1 VTKVGKQDKPVRKIV
16 KRAGKVQAQDNTPS
30 AKPASVDVL
39 KSDADGPL
47 PADESVEQRRLR
59 RAQEIV
65 NGFDLPPRTKLFAV
79 EYSRDMNGTQ
89 AAIRAGYAK
98 ASAAVEASRL
108 LINANVK
115 QAIDAVMNDRIEQGI
130 FDGDMVIS
138 RWVEISQANPNS
150 LTQYRRVNCRYCWGE
165 GHRYQFTPAEMED
178 AKLALFDSNAKRVL
192 DELPELEWDDKGGL
206 GFVGNRDPHP
216 ECPECWGEGVG
227 RPFFTDTRKLGRESL
242 PLYAGVKQT
251 KDGLEIQM
259 HNQTDALDKL
269 ARHFGLYKDKLA
281 DAVEKSYTRE
291 ALEER
296 FAGAMQRAQERQ
308 RQVDEERGMV
318 VNG

>member
-1 VTKVGKQDKPVRKIV
+1 MTNVRKKAAVTSKAKKGAV
-16 KRAGKVQAQDNTPS
+16 KIL
-30 AKPASVDVL
+30 AKDVITGIT
-39 KSDADGPL
+39 DPL
-47 PADESVEQRRLR
+47 PPDESVEQARLR
-59 RAQEIV
+59 RAQEII
-65 NGFDLPPRTKLFAV
+65 NGYELPPKAKLFV
-79 EYSRDMNGTQ
+79 TEYTKDMNGTQ
-89 AAIRAGYAK
+89 AAIRAGYARK
-98 ASAAVEASRL
+98 TAQEQSSRL
-108 LINANVK
+108 LSNVMVK
-115 QAIDAVMNDRIEQGI
+115 QAVDSIMNDRIEQGI

-178 AKLALFDSNAKRVL
+178 AKQVLADANAKRAL
-192 DELPELEWDDKGGL
+192 DELPELAWDDKGGL

-227 RPFFTDTRKLGRESL
+227 RPFFTDTRKLDRDSL

-281 DAVEKSYTRE
+281 DVIAGNYTKE

-308 RQVDEERGMV
+308 RQVDAERGLGE
-318 VNG
+318 NG

>member
-1 VTKVGKQDKPVRKIV
+1 MTKVIKSRPP
-16 KRAGKVQAQDNTPS
+16 AGKATKKAGKDPVKS
-30 AKPASVDVL
+30 AAPDV
-39 KSDADGPL
+39 AGQL
-47 PADESVEQRRLR
+47 PAAESAEQARLR

-65 NGFDLPPRTKLFAV
+65 NGFDLPPRTKQFVV
-79 EYSRDMNGTQ
+79 EYTKDMNGTQ
-89 AAIRAGYAK
+89 AAIRAGYSAK
-98 ASAAVEASRL
+98 TANEQAAQHLAKLS
-108 LINANVK
+108 IK

-178 AKLALFDSNAKRVL
+178 AKQALADANTKRAL
-192 DELPELEWDDKGGL
+192 DELPELVWGDKGGL

-308 RQVDEERGMV
+308 RQVDAERGLGE
-318 VNG
+318 NG

>member
-1 VTKVGKQDKPVRKIV
+1 MTKVDKKAAVTSKAKNGAVRVPAK
-16 KRAGKVQAQDNTPS
+16 NTITE
-30 AKPASVDVL
+30 V
-39 KSDADGPL
+39 ADQL
-47 PADESVEQRRLR
+47 PADESVEQARLR
-59 RAQEIV
+59 RAQEII
-65 NGFDLPPRTKLFAV
+65 NGFELPPKTKLFV
-79 EYSRDMNGTQ
+79 TEYTKDMNGTQ
-89 AAIRAGYAK
+89 AAIRAGYAHK
-98 ASAAVEASRL
+98 TAQEQSSRL
-108 LINANVK
+108 LSNVMVK
-115 QAIDAVMNDRIEQGI
+115 QAVDSIMNDRIEQGI

-178 AKLALFDSNAKRVL
+178 AKQVLADANTKRAL
-192 DELPELEWDDKGGL
+192 DELPELAWDNKGGL

-227 RPFFTDTRKLGRESL
+227 RPFFTDTRKLGRDSL

-281 DAVEKSYTRE
+281 DAIAGNYTKE

-308 RQVDEERGMV
+308 RQVDAERGLGE
-318 VNG
+318 NG

>member
-1 VTKVGKQDKPVRKIV
+1 MTKTIKSGPPVRQAT
-16 KRAGKVQAQDNTPS
+16 KRMIKGA
-30 AKPASVDVL
+30 AKGAVPDV
-39 KSDADGPL
+39 SDQL
-47 PADESVEQRRLR
+47 PAAESVEQARLR

-65 NGFDLPPRTKLFAV
+65 NGFDLPPKVKLFVV
-79 EYSRDMNGTQ
+79 EYTKDMNGTQ
-89 AAIRAGYAK
+89 AAIRAGYSAK
-98 ASAAVEASRL
+98 TANEQAAQHLAKLS
-108 LINANVK
+108 IK
-115 QAIDAVMNDRIEQGI
+115 QAIDAVLNDRIEQGI

-165 GHRYQFTPAEMED
+165 GHRYQYTPAEMED
-178 AKLALFDSNAKRVL
+178 AKLALFDVNAKRAL

-216 ECPECWGEGVG
+216 GCPECWGEGVG
-227 RPFFTDTRKLGRESL
+227 CPFFTDTRKLGRESL

>member
-1 VTKVGKQDKPVRKIV
+1 MTKVTKSGPPARKATKKAV
-16 KRAGKVQAQDNTPS
+16 KAPTKDAAPEV
-30 AKPASVDVL
+30 SVDDSAAQV
-39 KSDADGPL
+39 
-47 PADESVEQRRLR
+47 RLR
-59 RAQEIV
+59 RAREIE
-65 NGFDLPPRTKLFAV
+65 NAFDLPPKTKLFV
-79 EYSRDMNGTQ
+79 IEYTKDINGTQ
-89 AAIRAGYAK
+89 AAIRAGYSAK
-98 ASAAVEASRL
+98 TAQEQSSQQL
-108 LINANVK
+108 SKLMVK
-115 QAIDAVMNDRIEQGI
+115 QAVDAVMNDRIEQGI

-178 AKLALFDSNAKRVL
+178 AKQALFDANVKRVL

-296 FAGAMQRAQERQ
+296 FAGAMLRAQERQ
-308 RQVDEERGMV
+308 RQVDEERGTV

>member
-1 VTKVGKQDKPVRKIV
+1 VV
-16 KRAGKVQAQDNTPS
+16 KDPAKDVAPEVSADDSAAQA
-30 AKPASVDVL
+30 
-39 KSDADGPL
+39 
-47 PADESVEQRRLR
+47 RLR

-65 NGFDLPPRTKLFAV
+65 NGFDLPPKAKLFVV
-79 EYSRDMNGTQ
+79 EYTKDMNGTQ
-89 AAIRAGYAK
+89 AAIRAGYSAK
-98 ASAAVEASRL
+98 TAQEQSSQHL
-108 LINANVK
+108 SKLKVK
-115 QAIDAVMNDRIEQGI
+115 QAVDAVMNDRIEQGI

-178 AKLALFDSNAKRVL
+178 AKQALADSNAKRVL
-192 DELPELEWDDKGGL
+192 DELPELDWDDKGGL
-206 GFVGNRDPHP
+206 GFVGNRDPYP

-227 RPFFTDTRKLGRESL
+227 RPFFTDTRKLGRDSL

-296 FAGAMQRAQERQ
+296 FAGAMLRAQERQ
-308 RQVDEERGMV
+308 RQVDEERGTV

>member
-1 VTKVGKQDKPVRKIV
+1 MTKVTKSGPPARKAT
-16 KRAGKVQAQDNTPS
+16 KRAIRDPAKDVAPEMPVDDSAAQA
-30 AKPASVDVL
+30 
-39 KSDADGPL
+39 
-47 PADESVEQRRLR
+47 RLR

-65 NGFDLPPRTKLFAV
+65 NGFDLPARTKLFVV
-79 EYSRDMNGTQ
+79 EYTKDMNATQ
-89 AAIRAGYAK
+89 AAIRAGYAHK
-98 ASAAVEASRL
+98 AAQEQSSRL
-108 LINANVK
+108 LSNAMVK
-115 QAIDAVMNDRIEQGI
+115 QAVDAVMNDRIEQGI

-178 AKLALFDSNAKRVL
+178 AKQALADSNAKRVL
-192 DELPELEWDDKGGL
+192 DELPELMWDDKGGL

-259 HNQTDALDKL
+259 HNQSDALDKL

-308 RQVDEERGMV
+308 RQVDEERGTV

>member
-1 VTKVGKQDKPVRKIV
+1 MAKVTKSGSPARKAANRPVK
-16 KRAGKVQAQDNTPS
+16 DS
-30 AKPASVDVL
+30 AK
-39 KSDADGPL
+39 DATPEVADQL
-47 PADESVEQRRLR
+47 PAAESAEQARFR
-59 RAQEIV
+59 RAREIV
-65 NGFDLPPRTKLFAV
+65 NGFNLAPRIKLFVV
-79 EYSRDMNGTQ
+79 EYTKDMNATQ
-89 AAIRAGYAK
+89 AAIRAGYAHK
-98 ASAAVEASRL
+98 AAQEQSSRML
-108 LINANVK
+108 SNAMVK
-115 QAIDAVMNDRIEQGI
+115 QAVDAVMNDRIEQSI

-178 AKLALFDSNAKRVL
+178 AKQVLADSNTKRVL
-192 DELPELEWDDKGGL
+192 DELPELDWDDKGGL

-251 KDGLEIQM
+251 KDGLEILM

-296 FAGAMQRAQERQ
+296 FVGAMQRAQERQ
-308 RQVDEERGMV
+308 RQVDEERGTV
-318 VNG
+318 VNS

>member
-1 VTKVGKQDKPVRKIV
+1 MAKVTTPGPPARKATKRGVKDSTKDVTRDVADQLPV
-16 KRAGKVQAQDNTPS
+16 AESAEQA
-30 AKPASVDVL
+30 
-39 KSDADGPL
+39 
-47 PADESVEQRRLR
+47 RFR

-65 NGFDLPPRTKLFAV
+65 NGFDLPPRIKLFVV
-79 EYSRDMNGTQ
+79 EYTKDMNGTQ
-89 AAIRAGYAK
+89 AAIRAGYSAK
-98 ASAAVEASRL
+98 TAQEQSSQHL
-108 LINANVK
+108 SKLMVK
-115 QAIDAVMNDRIEQGI
+115 QAVDAVVNDRIEQGI

-178 AKLALFDSNAKRVL
+178 AKQALDDSNAKRAL
-192 DELPELEWDDKGGL
+192 DELPELEWDNKGGL

-251 KDGLEIQM
+251 KEGLEIQM

-308 RQVDEERGMV
+308 RQVDEERGTV

>member
-1 VTKVGKQDKPVRKIV
+1 MNKSGKRAEPVRKAT
-16 KRAGKVQAQDNTPS
+16 KRAVKDQAKDATPE
-30 AKPASVDVL
+30 ASVDD
-39 KSDADGPL
+39 SA
-47 PADESVEQRRLR
+47 AQTRLR

-65 NGFDLPPRTKLFAV
+65 NGFDLPARAKLFVV
-79 EYSRDMNGTQ
+79 EYTKDMNGTQ
-89 AAIRAGYAK
+89 AAIRAGYSVKTAQEQSSQHLSK
-98 ASAAVEASRL
+98 L
-108 LINANVK
+108 MVK
-115 QAIDAVMNDRIEQGI
+115 QAVDAVMNDRIEQGI

-165 GHRYQFTPAEMED
+165 GYRYQFTPAEMED
-178 AKLALFDSNAKRVL
+178 AKQALVDSNAKRVL
-192 DELPELEWDDKGGL
+192 DGFPELEWDDKGGL
-206 GFVGNRDPHP
+206 GFHGNRDPHP
-216 ECPECWGEGVG
+216 DCPECWGEGVG

-281 DAVEKSYTRE
+281 DAVEKSYTKE

-296 FAGAMQRAQERQ
+296 FAGAMLKAQERQ
-308 RQVDEERGMV
+308 RQVDAERGV
-318 VNG
+318 AESG

>member
-1 VTKVGKQDKPVRKIV
+1 VV
-16 KRAGKVQAQDNTPS
+16 KDPAKDVAPEVSADDSAAQA
-30 AKPASVDVL
+30 
-39 KSDADGPL
+39 
-47 PADESVEQRRLR
+47 RLR

-65 NGFDLPPRTKLFAV
+65 NGFDLPPKVKLFVV
-79 EYSRDMNGTQ
+79 EYTKDMNGTQ
-89 AAIRAGYAK
+89 AAIRAGYSAK
-98 ASAAVEASRL
+98 TANEQAAQHLAKLS
-108 LINANVK
+108 IK
-115 QAIDAVMNDRIEQGI
+115 QAVDAVMNDRIEQGI

-178 AKLALFDSNAKRVL
+178 AKQALFDTNAKRVL

-308 RQVDEERGMV
+308 RQVDAERGLGE
-318 VNG
+318 NG

>member
-1 VTKVGKQDKPVRKIV
+1 MTKVTKSGPPARKATKKAV
-16 KRAGKVQAQDNTPS
+16 KAPTKDTAPEV
-30 AKPASVDVL
+30 SVDD
-39 KSDADGPL
+39 SA
-47 PADESVEQRRLR
+47 AQARLR

-65 NGFDLPPRTKLFAV
+65 NGFDLPPRTRLFVV
-79 EYSRDMNGTQ
+79 EYTKDMNGTQ
-89 AAIRAGYAK
+89 AATRAGYSAK
-98 ASAAVEASRL
+98 TANEQSARL
-108 LINANVK
+108 LANVSVK
-115 QAIDAVMNDRIEQGI
+115 QAVDAVMNDRIEQGI

-178 AKLALFDSNAKRVL
+178 AKLALDDSNAKRAL

-259 HNQTDALDKL
+259 HNQSDALDKL

-308 RQVDEERGMV
+308 RQVDAERGLGE
-318 VNG
+318 NG

>member
-1 VTKVGKQDKPVRKIV
+1 MAKVTTPGPPARKAI
-16 KRAGKVQAQDNTPS
+16 KRAVKGAANDVAPEVSADDSATQA
-30 AKPASVDVL
+30 
-39 KSDADGPL
+39 
-47 PADESVEQRRLR
+47 RLL

-65 NGFDLPPRTKLFAV
+65 NGFDLPPKAKLFVV
-79 EYSRDMNGTQ
+79 EYTKDMNGTQ
-89 AAIRAGYAK
+89 AAIRAGYSAK
-98 ASAAVEASRL
+98 TANEQAAQHLAKLS
-108 LINANVK
+108 IK
-115 QAIDAVMNDRIEQGI
+115 QAVDAVMNDRIEQGI

-178 AKLALFDSNAKRVL
+178 AKQALADTNAKRAL
-192 DELPELEWDDKGGL
+192 EELPELGWDDKGGL

-259 HNQTDALDKL
+259 HNQSDALDKL

-308 RQVDEERGMV
+308 RQVDEERGTV

>member
-1 VTKVGKQDKPVRKIV
+1 MTKVTKSGPPARKATKKAV
-16 KRAGKVQAQDNTPS
+16 KVPTKDTAPEV
-30 AKPASVDVL
+30 SVDDSAAQV
-39 KSDADGPL
+39 
-47 PADESVEQRRLR
+47 RLR
-59 RAQEIV
+59 RAQEII
-65 NGFDLPPRTKLFAV
+65 NGFDLPPRTRLFVV
-79 EYSRDMNGTQ
+79 EYTKDMNGTQ
-89 AAIRAGYAK
+89 AATRAGYSAK
-98 ASAAVEASRL
+98 TANEQSARL
-108 LINANVK
+108 LANVSVK
-115 QAIDAVMNDRIEQGI
+115 QAVDAVMNDRIEQGI

-138 RWVEISQANPNS
+138 RWVEISQANPNC

-178 AKLALFDSNAKRVL
+178 AKQALFDTNAKRVL

-296 FAGAMQRAQERQ
+296 FAGAMLRAQERQ
-308 RQVDEERGMV
+308 RQVDEERGTAA
-318 VNG
+318 NG

>member
-1 VTKVGKQDKPVRKIV
+1 MTKVTKSGPPARKATKKAV
-16 KRAGKVQAQDNTPS
+16 KAPAQDAAPDV
-30 AKPASVDVL
+30 SVDD
-39 KSDADGPL
+39 SA
-47 PADESVEQRRLR
+47 AQARLR

-65 NGFDLPPRTKLFAV
+65 NGFDLPPKVRLFVV
-79 EYSRDMNGTQ
+79 EYAKDMNGTQ
-89 AAIRAGYAK
+89 AAIRAGYSAK
-98 ASAAVEASRL
+98 TAQEQSSQHL
-108 LINANVK
+108 SKLMVK
-115 QAIDAVMNDRIEQGI
+115 QAVDAVMNDRIEQGI

-308 RQVDEERGMV
+308 RQVDDERGTV

>member
-1 VTKVGKQDKPVRKIV
+1 MTKVGKQEKPVRKTV
-16 KRAGKVQAQDNTPS
+16 KRAGKVPAQDIVS
-30 AKPASVDVL
+30 GAKPVSAEVH
-39 KSDADGPL
+39 KSETSGQL
-47 PADESVEQRRLR
+47 PTDESVEQRRLR

-65 NGFDLPPRTKLFAV
+65 NGFDLPPKAKLFVV
-79 EYSRDMNGTQ
+79 EYTKDMNGTQ
-89 AAIRAGYAK
+89 AAIRAGYSAK
-98 ASAAVEASRL
+98 TANEQAAQQLAKLS
-108 LINANVK
+108 IK
-115 QAIDAVMNDRIEQGI
+115 QSIDAVMNDRIEQGI

-178 AKLALFDSNAKRVL
+178 AMQALADTNTKRAL
-192 DELPELEWDDKGGL
+192 DELPELVWDDKGGL

-216 ECPECWGEGVG
+216 DCPECWGEGVG

-308 RQVDEERGMV
+308 RQVDEERGTV

>member
-1 VTKVGKQDKPVRKIV
+1 MTKLAKSGPPAHKAT
-16 KRAGKVQAQDNTPS
+16 KRAGKGAGNDVAPS
-30 AKPASVDVL
+30 V
-39 KSDADGPL
+39 ADQL
-47 PADESVEQRRLR
+47 PAAESAGQARLR

-65 NGFDLPPRTKLFAV
+65 NAFD
-79 EYSRDMNGTQ
+79 
-89 AAIRAGYAK
+89 
-98 ASAAVEASRL
+98 
-108 LINANVK
+108 
-115 QAIDAVMNDRIEQGI
+115 
-130 FDGDMVIS
+130 
-138 RWVEISQANPNS
+138 
-150 LTQYRRVNCRYCWGE
+150 
-165 GHRYQFTPAEMED
+165 
-178 AKLALFDSNAKRVL
+178 
-192 DELPELEWDDKGGL
+192 LPELEWDDKGGL

-216 ECPECWGEGVG
+216 DCPECWGEGVG

-308 RQVDEERGMV
+308 RQVDEERGTV

>member
-1 VTKVGKQDKPVRKIV
+1 MTKVTKTGSPARKAT
-16 KRAGKVQAQDNTPS
+16 KRAVKDPVKNAAPDIAGQ
-30 AKPASVDVL
+30 
-39 KSDADGPL
+39 L
-47 PADESVEQRRLR
+47 PAAESAESAEQARFR

-65 NGFDLPPRTKLFAV
+65 NGFDLPPRTKLFVV
-79 EYSRDMNGTQ
+79 EYTKDMNGTQ
-89 AAIRAGYAK
+89 AAIRAGYSAK
-98 ASAAVEASRL
+98 TANEQSGRL
-108 LINANVK
+108 LVNVSIK
-115 QAIDAVMNDRIEQGI
+115 QAIDAVLNDRIEQGI

-178 AKLALFDSNAKRVL
+178 AKQALADTNTKRAL
-192 DELPELEWDDKGGL
+192 DELPELVWDDKGGL

-308 RQVDEERGMV
+308 RQVDEERGTV

>member
-1 VTKVGKQDKPVRKIV
+1 M
-16 KRAGKVQAQDNTPS
+16 
-30 AKPASVDVL
+30 
-39 KSDADGPL
+39 
-47 PADESVEQRRLR
+47 
-59 RAQEIV
+59 
-65 NGFDLPPRTKLFAV
+65 NGFDLPPRTKQFVV
-79 EYSRDMNGTQ
+79 EYTKDMNGTQ
-89 AAIRAGYAK
+89 AAIRAGYSAK
-98 ASAAVEASRL
+98 TANEQAAQHLAKLS
-108 LINANVK
+108 IK

-178 AKLALFDSNAKRVL
+178 AKQALADANTKRAL
-192 DELPELEWDDKGGL
+192 DELPELVWGDKGGL

-308 RQVDEERGMV
+308 RQVDAERGLGE
-318 VNG
+318 NG

>member
-1 VTKVGKQDKPVRKIV
+1 MTKVTKSGPPARKATKKAV
-16 KRAGKVQAQDNTPS
+16 KAPAQDAAPDV
-30 AKPASVDVL
+30 SVDD
-39 KSDADGPL
+39 SA
-47 PADESVEQRRLR
+47 AQARLR

-65 NGFDLPPRTKLFAV
+65 NGFDLPPKVRLFVV
-79 EYSRDMNGTQ
+79 EYAKDMNGTQ
-89 AAIRAGYAK
+89 AAIRAGYSAK
-98 ASAAVEASRL
+98 TAQEQSSQHL
-108 LINANVK
+108 SKLMVK
-115 QAIDAVMNDRIEQGI
+115 QAVDAVMNDRIEQGI

-178 AKLALFDSNAKRVL
+178 AKQALDDSNAKRAL

-259 HNQTDALDKL
+259 HNQSDALDKL

-308 RQVDEERGMV
+308 RQVDEERGTV
-318 VNG
+318 LNG